1 MSNAISTDLTP
12 QFNIT
17 TEDGIKFHGKYWSMS
32 RRRGGNVDFI
42 DPRSGEL
49 LIVTD
54 EELAGLIGSSQARIV
69 RAGAT
74 EKDEK
79 FAAATMDLSVL
90 RSADIEDGRRMFS
103 YADEIRRR
111 GLTFRAAEA
120 DVKEVINEVA
130 KKIADPQPPKVYL
143 VKRWAKRG
151 VGRAAGAGRA
161 EDELMV
167 ADLVPMHGFKGN
179 RTSRVCFEVSK
190 IIHERI
196 DKVFLTRECRSVD
209 TLVSMCR
216 DKIRKFNENRD
227 ATDQLKLPGRKA
239 VQAAIDSI
247 DLNELTTLR
256 MGADR
261 AYDKFGPVEYR
272 APQTPSR

>member
-74 EKDEK
+74 EEYEK

-90 RSADIEDGRRMFS
+90 RSADIEDGRHRGWPSHVF
-103 YADEIRRR
+103 IRRR
-111 GLTFRAAEA
+111 DPSAGP
-120 DVKEVINEVA
+120 DV
-130 KKIADPQPPKVYL
+130 Q
-143 VKRWAKRG
+143 G
-151 VGRAAGAGRA
+151 GR
-161 EDELMV
+161 
-167 ADLVPMHGFKGN
+167 
-179 RTSRVCFEVSK
+179 S
-190 IIHERI
+190 
-196 DKVFLTRECRSVD
+196 
-209 TLVSMCR
+209 
-216 DKIRKFNENRD
+216 
-227 ATDQLKLPGRKA
+227 
-239 VQAAIDSI
+239 
-247 DLNELTTLR
+247 
-256 MGADR
+256 
-261 AYDKFGPVEYR
+261 
-272 APQTPSR
+272 